1 MQRSAGVNQEQ
12 ATESMLGVVRA
23 RAPADEICKPSVSE
37 VQVLAHAG
45 DRDRQVMERQSNYEQ
60 QTVDSLGP

>member
-1 MQRSAGVNQEQ
+1 
-12 ATESMLGVVRA
+12 MLGVVRA